1 MAKLLILND
10 SDCGRHPIAVV
21 QEDVTVL
28 IFRQGSIVREMTV
41 FAALESCSS
50 LRMGLYHMKR

>member
-21 QEDVTVL
+21 QDVTML